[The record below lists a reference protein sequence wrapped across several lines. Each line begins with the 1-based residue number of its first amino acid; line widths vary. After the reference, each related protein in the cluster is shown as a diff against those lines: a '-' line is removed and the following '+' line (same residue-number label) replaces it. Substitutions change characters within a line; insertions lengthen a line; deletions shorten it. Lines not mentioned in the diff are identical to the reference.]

1 MRAMR
6 GAVQGVWPLRA
17 TSQGVGQS
25 PTKARFGPKPR
36 LCDMP
41 TALTIAGSDSGA
53 GAGIQADLK
62 TFAAHGVYGVCAV
75 TAVTAQNTLGVMAV
89 EAIGAGVV
97 TAQIEAVVADF
108 DIRAIKTGMLA
119 SREIVAAICEVLEA
133 GADIPLVVD
142 PVIFG
147 STGDRLL
154 DDDAVELV
162 RTRLLRRARLVTPN
176 RLEAEVLAGIPIV
189 SLEDARRAT
198 GQIRARGVAAV
209 VITGGHFDGPESV
222 DVLDDRGTV
231 IELSGPRLV
240 SRGTHGT
247 GCTFAAAV
255 TAALARGQDLG
266 DAVAGAKRY
275 VEGAIRHAEPLGRGH
290 GPVNHFWNE

>member
-1 MRAMR
+1 
-6 GAVQGVWPLRA
+6 
-17 TSQGVGQS
+17 
-25 PTKARFGPKPR
+25 
-36 LCDMP
+36 MP
-41 TALTIAGSDSGA
+41 TALTIAGSDSGG

-75 TAVTAQNTLGVMAV
+75 TAVTAQNTLGVTAV
-89 EAIGAGVV
+89 EAIGTGVV
-97 TAQIEAVVADF
+97 AAQIEAVVADF
-108 DIRAIKTGMLA
+108 DVRAIKTGMLA
-119 SREIVAAICEVLEA
+119 SREVVAVVCEALEA

-142 PVIFG
+142 PVMFATSG
-147 STGDRLL
+147 ERLL

-162 RTRLLRRARLVTPN
+162 CAKLLRRARLVTPN
-176 RLEAEVLAGIPIV
+176 RLEAEVLAGMPIA

-198 GQIRARGVAAV
+198 RQIRARGVAAV
-209 VITGGHFDGPESV
+209 VITGGHLGGPESV
-222 DVLDDRGTV
+222 DVLDDGGAV
-231 IELSGPRLV
+231 IELRGPRLE
-240 SRGTHGT
+240 SRSTHGT